1 MSEDY
6 TNLKYELIPYDNFV
20 GSDAFDFNK
29 TIYDLNSQIELLS
42 RYIFMN
48 GWNIRICFQTIFSL
62 KKRTITM
69 EQL

>member
-29 TIYDLNSQIELLS
+29 NIYDLNSQVKRITWIILS
-42 RYIFMN
+42 LS
-48 GWNIRICFQTIFSL
+48 QAV
-62 KKRTITM
+62 
-69 EQL
+69 

>member
-29 TIYDLNSQIELLS
+29 TIYDLNSQIELMLS
-42 RYIFMN
+42 RLVDTF
-48 GWNIRICFQTIFSL
+48 FS
-62 KKRTITM
+62 RTSWTM
-69 EQL
+69 LLYAENHSISVA

>member
-42 RYIFMN
+42 SQADMIKCSQTGGYPPTVLLHGI
-48 GWNIRICFQTIFSL
+48 IRLC
-62 KKRTITM
+62 
-69 EQL
+69 

>member
-29 TIYDLNSQIELLS
+29 TIYDLNSQMNCYQVKRITWIILS
-42 RYIFMN
+42 LS
-48 GWNIRICFQTIFSL
+48 QAV
-62 KKRTITM
+62 
-69 EQL
+69 